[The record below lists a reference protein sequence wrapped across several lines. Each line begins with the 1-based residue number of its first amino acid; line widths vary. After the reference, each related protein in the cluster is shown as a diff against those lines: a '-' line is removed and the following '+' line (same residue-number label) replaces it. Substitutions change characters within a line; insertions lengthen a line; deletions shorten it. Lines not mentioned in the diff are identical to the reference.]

1 MVSAVPRVVF
11 VIREVLARGSPI
23 RYKLSCNQISYLK
36 PLAIKVERD
45 CVELLALL
53 EHAAHLLTQQDPPQ
67 ACGRLG
73 WLPHVHQQ
81 QRGPACMR
89 NACVGY
95 SGCLP
100 ACLPACLRPLAAAS
114 ARNRHVSQAW
124 QHVRTGT
131 RAGASGRCHH
141 PYYRRRS
148 KAHGGPLSTTYLT
161 TACGAIHAY
170 AGERCNVNPGALRGE
185 GVRRRRRRAAERPP
199 AERIQPLNLD
209 VGGDCGGIMAA
220 AGVGGGGGSGSCSAA
235 VGLAPA

>member
-1 MVSAVPRVVF
+1 MHASA
-11 VIREVLARGSPI
+11 
-23 RYKLSCNQISYLK
+23 
-36 PLAIKVERD
+36 
-45 CVELLALL
+45 
-53 EHAAHLLTQQDPPQ
+53 TQG
-67 ACGRLG
+67 A
-73 WLPHVHQQ
+73 
-81 QRGPACMR
+81 
-89 NACVGY
+89 
-95 SGCLP
+95 CLP
-100 ACLPACLRPLAAAS
+100 ACLPALGLWQQHRHVIGTYRRLGNTYVQVHVLAPAAA
-114 ARNRHVSQAW
+114 VTT
-124 QHVRTGT
+124 RTIGV
-131 RAGASGRCHH
+131 GA
-141 PYYRRRS
+141 